1 MQKMNFR
8 IHQPIIQR
16 STLEQRP
23 VEQKKST
30 SSKFQQ
36 LLQSEI
42 TQQTKVK
49 MSKHAETR
57 IQQRGI
63 SITHALL
70 NKLEKAVNQAQVKG
84 VKEALVLTNEA
95 AFVVSTKNHLVITAL
110 DRKSASEHVFTNI
123 DGTIVIDE

>member
-1 MQKMNFR
+1 MNFR
-8 IHQPIIQR
+8 VHQPIIQP
-16 STLEQRP
+16 STLEKRP
-23 VEQKKST
+23 VEQKKAT

-36 LLQSEI
+36 LFQLEI
-42 TQQTKVK
+42 NQKTKLK

-63 SITHALL
+63 TITDTLL
-70 NKLEKAVNQAQVKG
+70 NKLEKAVNQAQTKG

-95 AFVVSTKNHLVITAL
+95 AFVVSTKNQLVITAL